1 MDENKKDEIIAD
13 LKQEGLDLAEDV
25 TKESIEH
32 VFEFAIKAINKYGN
46 AVLKAAIPLLQ
57 TAENFLLEL
66 ADKINGVQDNA

>member
-1 MDENKKDEIIAD
+1 MDENKKDEIVAD

-32 VFEFAIKAINKYGN
+32 VFEFAINAISKYGN

-57 TAENFLLEL
+57 AAESFLLEF
-66 ADKINGVQDNA
+66 ADQINGVKDNA